1 MEIWLV
7 RHTSVDVPAGT
18 CYGRTDVP
26 LRSTFASEA
35 AAVRQQL
42 DGQHFDAV
50 FCSPLSRC
58 TRLAAACG
66 YGEARRDDRLLELN
80 FGAWE
85 MRLFEQIADP
95 QLQRWFDNWID
106 TVPTGGESFAQQIV
120 RVGGFLEELRRQPFR
135 RVLLFAHGGVQLC
148 AGVHA
153 GLWPA
158 REAFD
163 HNLPYG
169 SILQIELD

>member
-26 LRSTFASEA
+26 LRETFAAEA
-35 AAVRQQL
+35 EEVRRQL
-42 DGQHFDAV
+42 AGERFDAV

-66 YGEARRDDRLLELN
+66 YDDARRDGRLLELN
-80 FGAWE
+80 FGRWE
-85 MRLFEQIADP
+85 MQRFGEIADP

-106 TVPTGGESFAQQIV
+106 TVPTGGESFAQQIE
-120 RVGGFLEELRRQPFR
+120 RVGGFLEELRREPWQ

-148 AGVHA
+148 AGIHA
-153 GLWPA
+153 GLFPA

-169 SILQIELD
+169 SILKIQL

>member
-26 LRSTFASEA
+26 LRPTFAAEA
-35 AAVRQQL
+35 AQVRQQL
-42 DGQHFDAV
+42 EGIPFDAV

-58 TRLAAACG
+58 TRLAEACG
-66 YGEARRDDRLLELN
+66 YGDARRDERLLELN

-85 MRLFEQIADP
+85 MQRFEAIADP
-95 QLQRWFDNWID
+95 QLQRWFDNWLD

-120 RVGGFLEELRRQPFR
+120 RVGNFLDELRQYPYE
-135 RVLLFAHGGVQLC
+135 RVLCFAHGGVQLC

-158 REAFD
+158 HEAFD

-169 SILQIELD
+169 AILPIKL

>member
-1 MEIWLV
+1 MECWLV

-18 CYGRTDVP
+18 CYGRSDVP
-26 LRSTFASEA
+26 LRDSFGDEA
-35 AAVRQQL
+35 AVVRQQL
-42 DGQHFDAV
+42 DGERFDAV

-66 YGEARRDDRLLELN
+66 YGDAVRDDRLLELD

-85 MRLFEQIADP
+85 MQPFASIDDP

-106 TVPTGGESFAQQIV
+106 TVPTGGESFAQQIA
-120 RVGGFLEELRRQPFR
+120 RVGGLLEELRRGPWQ
-135 RVLLFAHGGVQLC
+135 RVLIFAHGGVQLC

-153 GLWPA
+153 GLFQA

-169 SILQIELD
+169 SILKFVL

>member
-1 MEIWLV
+1 MEVWFV

-26 LRSTFASEA
+26 LRDTFESEA
-35 AAVRQQL
+35 AVVRQQL
-42 DGQHFDAV
+42 AAERFDAV

-58 TRLAAACG
+58 TRLAGACG
-66 YGEARRDDRLLELN
+66 YGDARRDERLLELD
-80 FGAWE
+80 FGEWE
-85 MRLFEQIADP
+85 MQRFDAVDDP

-120 RVGGFLEELRRQPFR
+120 RVGGFLEELRRQPFE

-153 GLWPA
+153 GLFPA

-169 SILQIELD
+169 SILKFTL